1 LGDNAGPSKL
11 QAIKKH
17 NLPTINEDE
26 FLNLIATRVGP
37 QGGGNVDEK
46 MRKKLEKEENAIK
59 QAVKE
64 LEKREK
70 KAAKTQEG
78 RFVRLPLVHY
88 FVLIYTV
95 AVLRLIRILNYGQS
109 DMHLNRSKKL

>member
-1 LGDNAGPSKL
+1 
-11 QAIKKH
+11 
-17 NLPTINEDE
+17 
-26 FLNLIATRVGP
+26 
-37 QGGGNVDEK
+37 VDEK

-70 KAAKTQEG
+70 KAAKMQEG

-95 AVLRLIRILNYGQS
+95 AVL
-109 DMHLNRSKKL
+109 